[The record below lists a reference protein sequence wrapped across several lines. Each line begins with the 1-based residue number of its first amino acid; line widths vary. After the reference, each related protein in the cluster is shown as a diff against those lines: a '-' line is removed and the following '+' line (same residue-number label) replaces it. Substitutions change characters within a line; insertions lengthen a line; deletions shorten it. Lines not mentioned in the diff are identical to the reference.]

1 MAAFVVLEP
10 PTRSA
15 SAASERA
22 VLVRDGFS
30 LLAFLVAPLW
40 LLWHRLWVET
50 LLYFAVALAL
60 AALGKLAGHEMAGSL
75 LSLLVSI
82 YFGLEGAALRIAAL
96 RRRGWRE
103 WGVVEANS
111 VRDAEMRYL
120 GEVGSAIGEVA
131 APLAE
136 TPPRAPARP
145 GPTGPALGLLNYP
158 GRA

>member
-10 PTRSA
+10 PARSA
-15 SAASERA
+15 FAASERA

-60 AALGKLAGHEMAGSL
+60 AALGKLAGYEVAGSL

-111 VRDAEMRYL
+111 ARDAELRYL
-120 GEVGSAIGEVA
+120 GEVEGANGEA
-131 APLAE
+131 AVPLTE
-136 TPPRAPARP
+136 MPPRAPARP

>member
-60 AALGKLAGHEMAGSL
+60 AALGKH
-75 LSLLVSI
+75 
-82 YFGLEGAALRIAAL
+82 
-96 RRRGWRE
+96 
-103 WGVVEANS
+103 
-111 VRDAEMRYL
+111 
-120 GEVGSAIGEVA
+120 
-131 APLAE
+131 
-136 TPPRAPARP
+136 
-145 GPTGPALGLLNYP
+145 
-158 GRA
+158 